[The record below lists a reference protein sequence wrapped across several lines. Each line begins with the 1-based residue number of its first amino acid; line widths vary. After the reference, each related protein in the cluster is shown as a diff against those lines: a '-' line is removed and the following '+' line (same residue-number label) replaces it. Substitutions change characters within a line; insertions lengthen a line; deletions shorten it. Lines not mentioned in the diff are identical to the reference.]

1 MAKYNKN
8 TREFRL
14 LSEIVSKYVEQET
27 SQDEVIRFVKTNYP
41 AIRRPKAIINDIIDN
56 GFGTMDEEG
65 FVHFTNKKGGKKE
78 EKPVLSPEMKAILEV
93 VSKEGTSR
101 TEVLNGLKQKGFGRI
116 GRSLL
121 NQARKDGL
129 IRGTVINKVPTYI
142 LVVED

>member
-1 MAKYNKN
+1 MARYNKN
-8 TREFRL
+8 AREFRL
-14 LSEIVSKYVEQET
+14 LSEIVSKLDDVEQT
-27 SQDEVIRFVKTNYP
+27 SQEVIRFVEINYP
-41 AIRRPKAIINDIIDN
+41 KLRRPKAIINDIVDN

-65 FVHFTNKKGGKKE
+65 FVHFTNKKGGEKE

-129 IRGTVINKVPTYI
+129 IKGTVINKVPTYI
-142 LVVED
+142 IVED